1 MFGFW
6 EKELTPEEE
15 EELIERAARAIC
27 KRGLEAPAVLFFEM
41 HRPLANVGG
50 HLMVASAPF
59 LVPFFGRDQVDDYS
73 RLLSKPSCVDRL
85 IRRLESLSQG
95 AA

>member
-15 EELIERAARAIC
+15 DQLIERAASAIA
-27 KRGLEAPAVLFFEM
+27 KRGLEAPAILFFEM

-50 HLMVASAPF
+50 HLMVASSAF

-73 RLLSKPSCVDRL
+73 RLLSKPASVDRL
-85 IRRLESLSQG
+85 IQRLESQAQG
-95 AA
+95 AT